1 MKKLFLGLA
10 VFVLSSGC
18 ALMAQDLAGSWQGTL
33 HAGQDLRTVFKISK
47 PEGGTQKAVL
57 YSIDQGG
64 GGISGTVT
72 RQGSTIKMDFPG
84 IGGTYEGKLD
94 SAGTVIVGSWTQ
106 GGKPLPLDLKL
117 VTGDAVWPIPA
128 PPPPMKPMA
137 PDANPVFEVA
147 TIKPS
152 SPDEKGKFFTVR
164 GRRFLTGNTT
174 LSDLLTFSYGI
185 HVRQIVN
192 GPDWLNSEKFDI
204 NAEPGG
210 EGQPNDKQ
218 WKSMIQKLL
227 ADRFKLTYHHEKRD
241 LSVYALVVA
250 KGGPK
255 LTPSTGDPNGLP
267 GMFFRGFGD
276 LPARN
281 ANMGDF
287 AGLLQSAVLDRPVV
301 DQTGLTG
308 RFDFA
313 LKWTPDET
321 QFASFGPRPPTPPG
335 EADAPD
341 LFTAMQQQLGLK
353 LDAVKAPT
361 EVMVIDHVEK
371 PSPN

>member
-1 MKKLFLGLA
+1 M
-10 VFVLSSGC
+10 
-18 ALMAQDLAGSWQGTL
+18 
-33 HAGQDLRTVFKISK
+33 
-47 PEGGTQKAVL
+47 
-57 YSIDQGG
+57 
-64 GGISGTVT
+64 
-72 RQGSTIKMDFPG
+72 
-84 IGGTYEGKLD
+84 
-94 SAGTVIVGSWTQ
+94 GSWTQ

>member
-1 MKKLFLGLA
+1 MRKICLGLA
-10 VFVLSSGC
+10 LFVLWSGC
-18 ALMAQDLAGSWQGTL
+18 ALIAQDLTGSWQGTL
-33 HAGQDLRTVFKISK
+33 HAGQDLRTVMKIAK
-47 PEGGTQKAVL
+47 PEGGTQKVLL

-64 GGISGTVT
+64 GGIGGTLT

-94 SAGTVIVGSWTQ
+94 SAGTVIVGAWSQ

-117 VTGDAVWPIPA
+117 ANGDAAWPIPT
-128 PPPPMKPMA
+128 PPPPLKPMA
-137 PDANPVFEVA
+137 ADANPTFEVA

-152 SPDEKGKFFTVR
+152 SPDEQGKIFTVR
-164 GRRFLTGNTT
+164 GRRFVTVNTT
-174 LSDLLTFSYGI
+174 LADLLTFGYGI

-192 GPDWLNSEKFDI
+192 GPDWLNTTKFDL
-204 NAEPGG
+204 NAEPDG

-218 WKSMIQKLL
+218 WKSMIAKLV
-227 ADRFKLTYHHEKRD
+227 ADRFKLASHHEKRD

-255 LTPSTGDPNGLP
+255 LAASTGDPNGLP

-276 LPARN
+276 LPVRN
-281 ANMGDF
+281 ANMQDF

-301 DQTGLTG
+301 DQTGLAG

-321 QFASFGPRPPTPPG
+321 QFASFGPRPATPAG
-335 EADAPD
+335 ESDAPD